1 MKKVCMEIDNRSIR
15 LGDELKKEIKP
26 GSKVKIAAATFSMFA
41 FQQLKEELETIV
53 ELKFIFTNPTF
64 VTDET
69 RVGYREYTIPKKE
82 REQSIFGGRYELK
95 LMNELTQKAIARE
108 CAEWIR
114 KKARFKSINIE
125 TDEMPNGMRIE
136 TDDDTVAVDRL
147 KNFDRKELGYDS
159 SLFKTTRHLYH
170 APLSLSY
177 LDEFDSFWQNDEYF
191 RDVTEEFLETLN
203 LAHKEHSPE
212 FLYYV
217 MLYNLFSEF
226 LEDINDDYIPNEQV
240 GYKNTKLWKLL
251 YDFQQ
256 DAVKSIISK
265 LEKYNGCILA
275 DSVGLGK
282 TFTALAVMT
291 YYAYRGKRILVL
303 CPKKLENNWNMYRH
317 DYVNNPIYDR
327 HLIYD
332 VLYHTD
338 LSRDKGTSNGI
349 DLALNKWENYDLV
362 VIDESHNFRNGGSS
376 ESDQAEG
383 RENRYSRLMNRII
396 KSGVPTKVLMLS
408 ATPVN
413 NRFNDLKN
421 QIALAY
427 EGDVEQIDGKLDTQS
442 SINDVFRNAQVAYNK
457 WADLPAEERTTDKL
471 LSTLDFDFFK
481 VLDSV
486 TIARSRKHIR
496 EFYDRKV
503 IGDFPERLKPRN
515 FEPDLTVSDLDV
527 NYKKLYKLLDQLQ
540 LTIYQPSLYI
550 YPSKREK
557 YEITLS
563 GNKANLTQLGRESG
577 MKKLMM
583 INLLKRLES
592 SVAAFRYTLIDVVK
606 SYVDET
612 LKAIST
618 YEQTG
623 LDALSGVPVLNEDDF
638 DIEDSNLDV
647 FIGKKN
653 RIALKDMD
661 YRTWKLELEKDQAIL
676 LELEELID
684 QITPAE
690 DKKLQTLYRLIDE
703 KMTHPIN
710 EGNKKLII
718 FSAFAT
724 TTNYLYKHISQYVL
738 ETYGLH
744 TAQISGTKGFET
756 TLKTKHRDLNSLLTY
771 FSPQSKDRNL
781 LFPDDQREIDILI
794 ATDVIS
800 EGQNLQDADM
810 MVNYDIHWNPV
821 RIIQRFGRV
830 DRIGS
835 KNKFIQLVN
844 FWPNIELDEYIDL
857 KSRVESRMKISVL
870 TSTADDNVLSSE
882 EIEDNNYR
890 KKQLERLRNEVVD
903 LEEMSEGISIMDL
916 GLEDYRMDLL
926 KYLESHPELEKVPK
940 GLQAILSVD
949 KEEAEGAIFVLKNKD
964 ELRGRNQ
971 KNQLYPYYILYV
983 NSEGDLVVSPE
994 ESKKILDLLGS
1005 LCRGKTQPLQ
1015 ALVNHYNRKTKD
1027 GKEMSGYSK
1036 LLQQAIEQLME
1047 QDQLSTMDALFNFG
1061 SVNLMNT
1068 RIEGMD
1074 DFELICFFALLKGES
1089 YDTVS

>member
-1 MKKVCMEIDNRSIR
+1 M
-15 LGDELKKEIKP
+15 
-26 GSKVKIAAATFSMFA
+26 
-41 FQQLKEELETIV
+41 
-53 ELKFIFTNPTF
+53 
-64 VTDET
+64 
-69 RVGYREYTIPKKE
+69 
-82 REQSIFGGRYELK
+82 
-95 LMNELTQKAIARE
+95 
-108 CAEWIR
+108 
-114 KKARFKSINIE
+114 
-125 TDEMPNGMRIE
+125 
-136 TDDDTVAVDRL
+136 
-147 KNFDRKELGYDS
+147 
-159 SLFKTTRHLYH
+159 
-170 APLSLSY
+170 
-177 LDEFDSFWQNDEYF
+177 
-191 RDVTEEFLETLN
+191 
-203 LAHKEHSPE
+203 
-212 FLYYV
+212 
-217 MLYNLFSEF
+217 
-226 LEDINDDYIPNEQV
+226 
-240 GYKNTKLWKLL
+240 
-251 YDFQQ
+251 
-256 DAVKSIISK
+256 
-265 LEKYNGCILA
+265 
-275 DSVGLGK
+275 
-282 TFTALAVMT
+282 
-291 YYAYRGKRILVL
+291 
-303 CPKKLENNWNMYRH
+303 
-317 DYVNNPIYDR
+317 
-327 HLIYD
+327 
-332 VLYHTD
+332 
-338 LSRDKGTSNGI
+338 
-349 DLALNKWENYDLV
+349 
-362 VIDESHNFRNGGSS
+362 
-376 ESDQAEG
+376 
-383 RENRYSRLMNRII
+383 
-396 KSGVPTKVLMLS
+396 
-408 ATPVN
+408 
-413 NRFNDLKN
+413 
-421 QIALAY
+421 
-427 EGDVEQIDGKLDTQS
+427 
-442 SINDVFRNAQVAYNK
+442 
-457 WADLPAEERTTDKL
+457 
-471 LSTLDFDFFK
+471 
-481 VLDSV
+481 
-486 TIARSRKHIR
+486 
-496 EFYDRKV
+496 
-503 IGDFPERLKPRN
+503 
-515 FEPDLTVSDLDV
+515 
-527 NYKKLYKLLDQLQ
+527 LDQLQ

-557 YEITLS
+557 YEITLA

-661 YRTWKLELEKDQAIL
+661 YRSWKLELEKDQAIL

-684 QITPAE
+684 QITPTE

-710 EGNKKLII
+710 AGNNKLII

-738 ETYGLH
+738 DKYGLH

-756 TLKTKHRDLNSLLTY
+756 TLKTNHRDLNSLLTY

-781 LFPDDQREIDILI
+781 LFPDDQREIDVLI

-916 GLEDYRMDLL
+916 GLEDYRMDFL

-940 GLQAILSVD
+940 GLQAILSVEN
-949 KEEAEGAIFVLKNKD
+949 KEA
-964 ELRGRNQ
+964 
-971 KNQLYPYYILYV
+971 
-983 NSEGDLVVSPE
+983 
-994 ESKKILDLLGS
+994 
-1005 LCRGKTQPLQ
+1005 
-1015 ALVNHYNRKTKD
+1015 
-1027 GKEMSGYSK
+1027 
-1036 LLQQAIEQLME
+1036 
-1047 QDQLSTMDALFNFG
+1047 
-1061 SVNLMNT
+1061 
-1068 RIEGMD
+1068 
-1074 DFELICFFALLKGES
+1074 
-1089 YDTVS
+1089 

>member
-1 MKKVCMEIDNRSIR
+1 MEIDNRSIR

-41 FQQLKEELETIV
+41 FQQLKEEFETIE

-64 VTDET
+64 VIDET

-136 TDDDTVAVDRL
+136 TNDDTVAVDRL

-159 SLFKTTRHLYH
+159 SLFKTTRHIYH

-177 LDEFDSFWQNDEYF
+177 LDEFDSLWQNDEYF

-226 LEDINDDYIPNEQV
+226 LEDINDDYTPNEQV
-240 GYKNTKLWKLL
+240 GYKNTKLWNLL

-442 SINDVFRNAQVAYNK
+442 SINDIFRNAQLAYNK

-481 VLDSV
+481 ILDSV

-496 EFYDRKV
+496 EFYDRKA

-527 NYKKLYKLLDQLQ
+527 TYKKLYQLLDQLQ

-557 YEITLS
+557 YEITLA

-661 YRTWKLELEKDQAIL
+661 YRSWKLELEKDQAIL

-690 DKKLQTLYRLIDE
+690 DKKLQTLYQLIDE

-738 ETYGLH
+738 DKYGLH

-756 TLKTKHRDLNSLLTY
+756 TLKTNHRDLNSLLTY

-781 LFPDDQREIDILI
+781 LFPDDQREIDVLI

-882 EIEDNNYR
+882 EVEDNNYR

-926 KYLESHPELEKVPK
+926 KYLDSHPELEKVPK
-940 GLQAILSVD
+940 GLQAILSVEN
-949 KEEAEGAIFVLKNKD
+949 KEAEGAIFVLKNKD
-964 ELRGRNQ
+964 ELRGKNQ
-971 KNQLYPYYILYV
+971 KNQLHPYYILYV
-983 NSEGDLVVSPE
+983 NSVGELVVSPE

-1015 ALVNHYNRKTKD
+1015 SLVNQYNRQTKD

-1068 RIEGMD
+1068 SIEGMD

>member
-1 MKKVCMEIDNRSIR
+1 MMEIDNRSIR

-41 FQQLKEELETIV
+41 FQQLKEELETIE

-95 LMNELTQKAIARE
+95 LMNELAQKAIARE

-136 TDDDTVAVDRL
+136 TDEDTIAVDRL

-159 SLFKTTRHLYH
+159 SLFKTTRNIYH

-226 LEDINDDYIPNEQV
+226 LEDINDDYTPNEQV
-240 GYKNTKLWKLL
+240 GYKNTKLWNLL

-376 ESDQAEG
+376 ESDQADG

-442 SINDVFRNAQVAYNK
+442 SINDIFRNAQLAYNK

-496 EFYDRKV
+496 EFYDRKA

-527 NYKKLYKLLDQLQ
+527 TYKKLYQLLDQLQ
-540 LTIYQPSLYI
+540 LTIYQPSLHI
-550 YPSKREK
+550 YPSKRGK
-557 YEITLS
+557 YEMALA

-661 YRTWKLELEKDQAIL
+661 YRSWKLELEKDQAIL

-690 DKKLQTLYRLIDE
+690 DKKLQTLYQLIDE

-738 ETYGLH
+738 DKYGLH

-756 TLKTKHRDLNSLLTY
+756 TLKTNHRDLNSLLTY

-781 LFPDDQREIDILI
+781 LFPDDQREIDVLI

-870 TSTADDNVLSSE
+870 TSTSDDNVLSSE
-882 EIEDNNYR
+882 EVEDNNYR

-926 KYLESHPELEKVPK
+926 KYLDSHPELEKVPK
-940 GLQAILSVD
+940 GLQAILSVEN
-949 KEEAEGAIFVLKNKD
+949 KEAEGAIFVLKNKD
-964 ELRGRNQ
+964 ELRGKNQ
-971 KNQLYPYYILYV
+971 KNQLHPYYILYV
-983 NSEGDLVVSPE
+983 NSVGELVVSPE

-1015 ALVNHYNRKTKD
+1015 SLVNQYNRQTKD

-1068 RIEGMD
+1068 SIEGMD

>member
-159 SLFKTTRHLYH
+159 SLFKTTRNIYH

-177 LDEFDSFWQNDEYF
+177 LDEFDSLWQNDEYF

-226 LEDINDDYIPNEQV
+226 LEDINDDCIPNEQV
-240 GYKNTKLWKLL
+240 GYKNTKLWNLL

-349 DLALNKWENYDLV
+349 DLVLNKWENYDLV

-527 NYKKLYKLLDQLQ
+527 TYKKLYQLLDQLQ

-557 YEITLS
+557 YEITLA

-606 SYVDET
+606 SYVDDT

-661 YRTWKLELEKDQAIL
+661 YRSWKLELEKDQSIL
-676 LELEELID
+676 LELEKLID

-690 DKKLQTLYRLIDE
+690 DKKLRTLYRLIDE

-710 EGNKKLII
+710 EGNKKIII

>member
-1 MKKVCMEIDNRSIR
+1 MMEIDNRNVR

-26 GSKVKIAAATFSMFA
+26 GSKIKIAAATFSMFA
-41 FQQLKEELETIV
+41 FQQLKEELETIE
-53 ELKFIFTNPTF
+53 ELRFIFTNPTF

-114 KKARFKSINIE
+114 KKACFKSINIE

-147 KNFDRKELGYDS
+147 KNFDRKELGYDT
-159 SLFKTTRHLYH
+159 SLFKTTRNIYH

-177 LDEFDSFWQNDEYF
+177 LDEFDSLWQNDEYF

-226 LEDINDDYIPNEQV
+226 LEDINDDYTPNEQV
-240 GYKNTKLWKLL
+240 GYKNTKLWNLL

-338 LSRDKGTSNGI
+338 LSRDKGISNGI

-427 EGDVEQIDGKLDTQS
+427 EGEVEQIDGKLDTQS
-442 SINDVFRNAQVAYNK
+442 SINDIFRNAQSAYNK

-496 EFYDRKV
+496 EFYDRKA

-527 NYKKLYKLLDQLQ
+527 TYKKLYQLLDQLQ

-557 YEITLS
+557 YEITLA

-661 YRTWKLELEKDQAIL
+661 YRSWKLELEKDQAIL

-684 QITPAE
+684 QITPTE

-738 ETYGLH
+738 DKYGLH

-756 TLKTKHRDLNSLLTY
+756 TLKTNHRDLNSLLTY

-781 LFPDDQREIDILI
+781 LFPDDQREIDVLI

-949 KEEAEGAIFVLKNKD
+949 KEEAEGAIFVLKNKE

-971 KNQLYPYYILYV
+971 KNQLHPYYILYV

-1005 LCRGKTQPLQ
+1005 LCRGKTQPIQ
-1015 ALVNHYNRKTKD
+1015 ALVNQYNRQTKD

-1061 SVNLMNT
+1061 TVNLMNT
-1068 RIEGMD
+1068 SIEGMD

>member
-1 MKKVCMEIDNRSIR
+1 MEIDNRSIR

-41 FQQLKEELETIV
+41 FQQLKEELETIE

-108 CAEWIR
+108 CADWIR

-159 SLFKTTRHLYH
+159 SLFKTTRHIYH

-177 LDEFDSFWQNDEYF
+177 LDEFDSFWQDDEYF

-217 MLYNLFSEF
+217 LLFNLFSEF
-226 LEDINDDYIPNEQV
+226 LENLNDDYTPNEQV
-240 GYKNTKLWKLL
+240 GYKNTKLWNLL

-442 SINDVFRNAQVAYNK
+442 SINDIFRNAQLAYNK

-496 EFYDRKV
+496 EFYDRKA

-527 NYKKLYKLLDQLQ
+527 TYKKLYQLLDQLQ

-550 YPSKREK
+550 YPSKRDK

-618 YEQTG
+618 YERTG
-623 LDALSGVPVLNEDDF
+623 LDDLSGVPVLNEDDF
-638 DIEDSNLDV
+638 DLEDSNLDV

-661 YRTWKLELEKDQAIL
+661 YRSWKLELEKDQAIL

-690 DKKLQTLYRLIDE
+690 DKKLQTLYQLIDE

-738 ETYGLH
+738 DKYGLH

-756 TLKTKHRDLNSLLTY
+756 TLKTNHRDLNSLLTY

-781 LFPDDQREIDILI
+781 LFPDDQREIDVLI

-940 GLQAILSVD
+940 GLQAILSVEN
-949 KEEAEGAIFVLKNKD
+949 KEAEGAIFVLKNKD
-964 ELRGRNQ
+964 ELRGKNQ
-971 KNQLYPYYILYV
+971 KNQLHPYYILYV
-983 NSEGDLVVSPE
+983 NSAGDLVVSPE
-994 ESKKILDLLGS
+994 ES
-1005 LCRGKTQPLQ
+1005 
-1015 ALVNHYNRKTKD
+1015 
-1027 GKEMSGYSK
+1027 
-1036 LLQQAIEQLME
+1036 
-1047 QDQLSTMDALFNFG
+1047 
-1061 SVNLMNT
+1061 
-1068 RIEGMD
+1068 
-1074 DFELICFFALLKGES
+1074 
-1089 YDTVS
+1089 

>member
-1 MKKVCMEIDNRSIR
+1 MKKVFMEIDNRSIR

-26 GSKVKIAAATFSMFA
+26 GSKVKVAAATFSMFA
-41 FQQLKEELETIV
+41 FQQLKEELETID

-114 KKARFKSINIE
+114 EKARFKSINIE

-136 TDDDTVAVDRL
+136 TGDDIIAVDRL

-159 SLFKTTRHLYH
+159 SLFKTTRNIYH

-217 MLYNLFSEF
+217 LLFNLFSEF
-226 LEDINDDYIPNEQV
+226 LEDLNDDYTPNEHV
-240 GYKNTKLWKLL
+240 GYKNTKLWNIL

-291 YYAYRGKRILVL
+291 YYAYRGNRILVL

-376 ESDQAEG
+376 ESYQSGG

-442 SINDVFRNAQVAYNK
+442 SINDIFRNAQLAYNK
-457 WADLPAEERTTDKL
+457 WSALPDEERTTDKL
-471 LSTLDFDFFK
+471 LSILDFDFFK

-496 EFYDRKV
+496 EFYDRKA

-527 NYKKLYKLLDQLQ
+527 TYKKLYQLLDQLQ
-540 LTIYQPSLYI
+540 LTIYQPSLHI

-557 YEITLS
+557 YEMALA

-612 LKAIST
+612 LEAISK

-653 RIALKDMD
+653 RITLKDMD
-661 YRTWKLELEKDQAIL
+661 YSSWKLELEKDQAIL
-676 LELEELID
+676 LELEELIN

-738 ETYGLH
+738 DKYELH

-756 TLKTKHRDLNSLLTY
+756 TLKTNHRDLNSLLTY

-781 LFPDDQREIDILI
+781 LFPDDQREIDVLI

-844 FWPNIELDEYIDL
+844 FWPNIQLDEYIDL
-857 KSRVESRMKISVL
+857 KFRVESRMKISVL

-916 GLEDYRMDLL
+916 GLEDY
-926 KYLESHPELEKVPK
+926 
-940 GLQAILSVD
+940 
-949 KEEAEGAIFVLKNKD
+949 
-964 ELRGRNQ
+964 
-971 KNQLYPYYILYV
+971 
-983 NSEGDLVVSPE
+983 
-994 ESKKILDLLGS
+994 
-1005 LCRGKTQPLQ
+1005 
-1015 ALVNHYNRKTKD
+1015 
-1027 GKEMSGYSK
+1027 
-1036 LLQQAIEQLME
+1036 
-1047 QDQLSTMDALFNFG
+1047 
-1061 SVNLMNT
+1061 
-1068 RIEGMD
+1068 
-1074 DFELICFFALLKGES
+1074 
-1089 YDTVS
+1089 

>member
-1 MKKVCMEIDNRSIR
+1 MEIDNRSIR

-41 FQQLKEELETIV
+41 FQQLKEELEKIE

-108 CAEWIR
+108 CADWIR

-159 SLFKTTRHLYH
+159 SLFKTTRNIYH

-226 LEDINDDYIPNEQV
+226 LEDINDDYTPNEQV
-240 GYKNTKLWKLL
+240 GYKNTKLWNLL

-282 TFTALAVMT
+282 TFTALAAMT

-442 SINDVFRNAQVAYNK
+442 SINDIFRNAQLAYNK

-496 EFYDRKV
+496 EFYDRKA

-527 NYKKLYKLLDQLQ
+527 TYKKLYQLLDQLQ

-557 YEITLS
+557 YEITLA

-661 YRTWKLELEKDQAIL
+661 YHSWKLELEKDQAIL

-738 ETYGLH
+738 DKYGLH

-756 TLKTKHRDLNSLLTY
+756 TLKTNHRDLNSLLTY

-781 LFPDDQREIDILI
+781 LFPDDQREIDVLI

-940 GLQAILSVD
+940 GLQAILAVEN
-949 KEEAEGAIFVLKNKD
+949 KEAEGAIFVLKNKD
-964 ELRGRNQ
+964 ELRGKNQ
-971 KNQLYPYYILYV
+971 KNQLHPYYILYV
-983 NSEGDLVVSPE
+983 NSVGELVVSPE

-1015 ALVNHYNRKTKD
+1015 SLVNQYNAQTKD

-1068 RIEGMD
+1068 SIEGMD
-1074 DFELICFFALLKGES
+1074 DFELVCFFALLKGES

>member
-1 MKKVCMEIDNRSIR
+1 MMEIDNRSIR

-26 GSKVKIAAATFSMFA
+26 RSKVKIAAATFSMFA
-41 FQQLKEELETIV
+41 FQQLKEELETIE

-136 TDDDTVAVDRL
+136 TDEDTIAVDRL

-159 SLFKTTRHLYH
+159 SLFKTTRNIYH

-226 LEDINDDYIPNEQV
+226 LEDINDDYTPNEQV
-240 GYKNTKLWKLL
+240 GYKNTKLWNLL

-376 ESDQAEG
+376 ESDQADG

-442 SINDVFRNAQVAYNK
+442 SINDIFRNAQLAYNK

-496 EFYDRKV
+496 EFYDRKA

-527 NYKKLYKLLDQLQ
+527 TYKKLYQLLDQLQ
-540 LTIYQPSLYI
+540 LTIYQPSLHI
-550 YPSKREK
+550 YPSKRGK
-557 YEITLS
+557 YEMALA

-661 YRTWKLELEKDQAIL
+661 YRSWKLELEKDQAIL

-690 DKKLQTLYRLIDE
+690 DKKLQTLYQLIDE

-738 ETYGLH
+738 DKYGLH

-756 TLKTKHRDLNSLLTY
+756 TLKTNHRDLNSLLTY

-781 LFPDDQREIDILI
+781 LFPDDQREIDVLI

-882 EIEDNNYR
+882 EVEDNNYR

-926 KYLESHPELEKVPK
+926 KYLDSHPELEKVPK
-940 GLQAILSVD
+940 GLQAILSVEN
-949 KEEAEGAIFVLKNKD
+949 KEAEGAIFVLKNKD
-964 ELRGRNQ
+964 ELRGKNQ
-971 KNQLYPYYILYV
+971 KNQLHPYYILYV
-983 NSEGDLVVSPE
+983 NSVGELVVSPE

-1015 ALVNHYNRKTKD
+1015 SLVNQYNRQTKD

-1068 RIEGMD
+1068 SIEGMD

>member
-1 MKKVCMEIDNRSIR
+1 MEIDNRSIR

-41 FQQLKEELETIV
+41 FQQLKEELETIE

-69 RVGYREYTIPKKE
+69 RAGYREYTIPKKE

-136 TDDDTVAVDRL
+136 TDEDTIAVDRL

-159 SLFKTTRHLYH
+159 SLFKTTRNIYH

-226 LEDINDDYIPNEQV
+226 LEDINDDYTPNEQV
-240 GYKNTKLWKLL
+240 GYKNTKLWNLL

-349 DLALNKWENYDLV
+349 DLSLNKWENYDLV

-376 ESDQAEG
+376 ESNQADG

-442 SINDVFRNAQVAYNK
+442 SINDIFRNAQVAYNK

-496 EFYDRKV
+496 EFYDRKA

-527 NYKKLYKLLDQLQ
+527 TYKKLYQLLDQLQ

-557 YEITLS
+557 YEITLA

-638 DIEDSNLDV
+638 DLEDSNLDV

-661 YRTWKLELEKDQAIL
+661 YHSWKLELEKDQAIL

-690 DKKLQTLYRLIDE
+690 DKKLQTLYQLIDE

-738 ETYGLH
+738 DKYGLH

-756 TLKTKHRDLNSLLTY
+756 TLKTNHRDLNSLLTY

-781 LFPDDQREIDILI
+781 LFPDDQREIDVLI

-882 EIEDNNYR
+882 EVEDNNYR

-940 GLQAILSVD
+940 GLQAILSVEN
-949 KEEAEGAIFVLKNKD
+949 KEAEGAIFVLKNKD
-964 ELRGRNQ
+964 ELRGKNQ
-971 KNQLYPYYILYV
+971 KNQLHPYYILYV
-983 NSEGDLVVSPE
+983 NSVGELVVSPE

-1015 ALVNHYNRKTKD
+1015 SLVNQYNGQTKD

-1061 SVNLMNT
+1061 TVNLMNT
-1068 RIEGMD
+1068 SIEGMD
-1074 DFELICFFALLKGES
+1074 DFELICFFALLKGER

>member
-1 MKKVCMEIDNRSIR
+1 MKKVFMEIDNRSIR

-26 GSKVKIAAATFSMFA
+26 GSKVKVAAATFSMFA
-41 FQQLKEELETIV
+41 FQQLKEELETID

-114 KKARFKSINIE
+114 EKARFKSINIE

-136 TDDDTVAVDRL
+136 TGDDIIAVDRL

-159 SLFKTTRHLYH
+159 SLFKTTRNIYH

-217 MLYNLFSEF
+217 LLFNLFSEF
-226 LEDINDDYIPNEQV
+226 LEDLNDDYTPNEHV
-240 GYKNTKLWKLL
+240 GYKNTKLWNIL

-291 YYAYRGKRILVL
+291 YYAYRGNRILVL

-376 ESDQAEG
+376 ESYQSGG

-442 SINDVFRNAQVAYNK
+442 SINDIFRNAQLAYNK
-457 WADLPAEERTTDKL
+457 WSALPDEERTTDKL
-471 LSTLDFDFFK
+471 LSILDFDFFK

-496 EFYDRKV
+496 EFYDRKA

-527 NYKKLYKLLDQLQ
+527 TYKKLYQLLDQLQ
-540 LTIYQPSLYI
+540 LTIYQPSLHI

-557 YEITLS
+557 YEMALA

-612 LKAIST
+612 LEAISK

-653 RIALKDMD
+653 RITLKDMD
-661 YRTWKLELEKDQAIL
+661 YSSWKLELEKDQAIL
-676 LELEELID
+676 LELEELIN

-738 ETYGLH
+738 DKYGLH

-756 TLKTKHRDLNSLLTY
+756 TLKTNHRDLNSLLTY

-781 LFPDDQREIDILI
+781 LFPDDQREIDVLI

-844 FWPNIELDEYIDL
+844 FWPNIQLDEYIDL
-857 KSRVESRMKISVL
+857 KFRVESRMKISVL

-916 GLEDYRMDLL
+916 GLEDY
-926 KYLESHPELEKVPK
+926 
-940 GLQAILSVD
+940 
-949 KEEAEGAIFVLKNKD
+949 
-964 ELRGRNQ
+964 
-971 KNQLYPYYILYV
+971 
-983 NSEGDLVVSPE
+983 
-994 ESKKILDLLGS
+994 
-1005 LCRGKTQPLQ
+1005 
-1015 ALVNHYNRKTKD
+1015 
-1027 GKEMSGYSK
+1027 
-1036 LLQQAIEQLME
+1036 
-1047 QDQLSTMDALFNFG
+1047 
-1061 SVNLMNT
+1061 
-1068 RIEGMD
+1068 
-1074 DFELICFFALLKGES
+1074 
-1089 YDTVS
+1089 

>member
-1 MKKVCMEIDNRSIR
+1 MMEIDNRSIR

-41 FQQLKEELETIV
+41 FQQLKEELETIE

-136 TDDDTVAVDRL
+136 TDEDTIAVDRL

-159 SLFKTTRHLYH
+159 SLFKTTRNIYH

-226 LEDINDDYIPNEQV
+226 LEDINDDYTPNEQV
-240 GYKNTKLWKLL
+240 GYKNTKLWNLL

-376 ESDQAEG
+376 ESDQADG

-442 SINDVFRNAQVAYNK
+442 SINDIFRNAQLAYNK

-496 EFYDRKV
+496 EFYDRKA

-527 NYKKLYKLLDQLQ
+527 TYKKLYQLLDQLQ
-540 LTIYQPSLYI
+540 LTIYQPSLHI
-550 YPSKREK
+550 YPSKRGK
-557 YEITLS
+557 YEMALA

-661 YRTWKLELEKDQAIL
+661 YRSWKLELEKDQAIL

-690 DKKLQTLYRLIDE
+690 DKKLQTLYQLIDE

-738 ETYGLH
+738 DKYGLH

-756 TLKTKHRDLNSLLTY
+756 TLKTNHRDLNSLLTY

-781 LFPDDQREIDILI
+781 LFPDDQREIDVLI

-882 EIEDNNYR
+882 EVEDNNYR

-926 KYLESHPELEKVPK
+926 KYLDSHPELEKVPK
-940 GLQAILSVD
+940 GLQAILSVEN
-949 KEEAEGAIFVLKNKD
+949 KEAEGAIFVLKNKD
-964 ELRGRNQ
+964 ELRGKNQ
-971 KNQLYPYYILYV
+971 KNQLHPYYILYV
-983 NSEGDLVVSPE
+983 NSVGELVVSPE

-1015 ALVNHYNRKTKD
+1015 SLVNQYNRQTKD

-1068 RIEGMD
+1068 SIEGMD

>member
-1 MKKVCMEIDNRSIR
+1 MMEIDNRSIR

-41 FQQLKEELETIV
+41 FQQLKEELETIE

-108 CAEWIR
+108 CADWIR

-159 SLFKTTRHLYH
+159 SLFKTTRNLYH
-170 APLSLSY
+170 APFSLSY
-177 LDEFDSFWQNDEYF
+177 LDEFDSLWQNDEYF

-226 LEDINDDYIPNEQV
+226 LDDINDDYTPNEHV
-240 GYKNTKLWKLL
+240 GYKDTKLWNLL

-427 EGDVEQIDGKLDTQS
+427 EGEVEQIDGKLDTQS
-442 SINDVFRNAQVAYNK
+442 SINDIFRNAQLAYNK

-496 EFYDRKV
+496 EFYDRKA

-527 NYKKLYKLLDQLQ
+527 TYKKLYQLLDQLQ
-540 LTIYQPSLYI
+540 LTIYQPSLHI

-557 YEITLS
+557 YEIALA

-661 YRTWKLELEKDQAIL
+661 YRSWKLELEKDQSIL
-676 LELEELID
+676 LELEKLID

-710 EGNKKLII
+710 EGNKKIII

-738 ETYGLH
+738 DTYGLH

-781 LFPDDQREIDILI
+781 LFPDDQREIDVLI

-971 KNQLYPYYILYV
+971 KNQLHPYYILYV

-1005 LCRGKTQPLQ
+1005 LCRGKTQPIQ
-1015 ALVNHYNRKTKD
+1015 ALVNQYNRQTKD

-1061 SVNLMNT
+1061 TVNLMNT
-1068 RIEGMD
+1068 SIEGMD
-1074 DFELICFFALLKGES
+1074 DFELICFFALLKGEN

>member
-1 MKKVCMEIDNRSIR
+1 MEIDNRSIR

-41 FQQLKEELETIV
+41 FQQLKEELETIE

-136 TDDDTVAVDRL
+136 TDEDTIAVDRL

-159 SLFKTTRHLYH
+159 SLFKTTRNIYH

-226 LEDINDDYIPNEQV
+226 LEDINDDYTPNEQV
-240 GYKNTKLWKLL
+240 GYKNTKLWNLL

-376 ESDQAEG
+376 ESDQADG

-442 SINDVFRNAQVAYNK
+442 SINDIFRNAQLAYNK

-496 EFYDRKV
+496 EFYDRKA

-527 NYKKLYKLLDQLQ
+527 TYKKLYQLLDQLQ
-540 LTIYQPSLYI
+540 LTIYQPSLHI
-550 YPSKREK
+550 YPSKRGK
-557 YEITLS
+557 YEMALA

-661 YRTWKLELEKDQAIL
+661 YRSWKLELEKDQAIL

-690 DKKLQTLYRLIDE
+690 DKKLQTLYQLIDE

-738 ETYGLH
+738 DKYGLH

-756 TLKTKHRDLNSLLTY
+756 TLKTNHRDLNSLLTY

-781 LFPDDQREIDILI
+781 LFPDDQREIDVLI

-882 EIEDNNYR
+882 EVEDNNYR

-926 KYLESHPELEKVPK
+926 KYLDSHPELEKVPK
-940 GLQAILSVD
+940 GLQAILSVEN
-949 KEEAEGAIFVLKNKD
+949 KEAEGAIFVLKNKD
-964 ELRGRNQ
+964 ELRGKNQ
-971 KNQLYPYYILYV
+971 KNQLHPYYILYV
-983 NSEGDLVVSPE
+983 NSVGELVVSPE

-1015 ALVNHYNRKTKD
+1015 SLVNQYNRQTKD

-1068 RIEGMD
+1068 SIEGMD

>member
-1 MKKVCMEIDNRSIR
+1 MMEIDNRSIR

-41 FQQLKEELETIV
+41 FQQLKEELETIE

-95 LMNELTQKAIARE
+95 LMNELAQKAIARE

-136 TDDDTVAVDRL
+136 TDEDTIAVDRL

-159 SLFKTTRHLYH
+159 SLFKTTRNIYH

-226 LEDINDDYIPNEQV
+226 LEDINDDYTPNEQV
-240 GYKNTKLWKLL
+240 GYKNTKLWNLL

-376 ESDQAEG
+376 ESDQADG

-442 SINDVFRNAQVAYNK
+442 SINDIFRNAQLAYNK

-496 EFYDRKV
+496 EFYDRKA

-527 NYKKLYKLLDQLQ
+527 TYKKLYQLLDQLQ
-540 LTIYQPSLYI
+540 LTIYQPSLHI
-550 YPSKREK
+550 YPSKRGK
-557 YEITLS
+557 YEMALA

-661 YRTWKLELEKDQAIL
+661 YRSWKLELEKDQAIL

-690 DKKLQTLYRLIDE
+690 DKKLQTLYQLIDE

-738 ETYGLH
+738 DKYGLH

-756 TLKTKHRDLNSLLTY
+756 TLKTNHRDLNSLLTY

-781 LFPDDQREIDILI
+781 LFPDDQREIDVLI

-870 TSTADDNVLSSE
+870 TSTSDDNVLSSE
-882 EIEDNNYR
+882 EVEDNNYR

-926 KYLESHPELEKVPK
+926 KYLDSHPELKKVPK
-940 GLQAILSVD
+940 GLQAILSVEN
-949 KEEAEGAIFVLKNKD
+949 KEAEGAIFVLKNKD
-964 ELRGRNQ
+964 ELRGKNQ
-971 KNQLYPYYILYV
+971 KNQLHPYYILYV
-983 NSEGDLVVSPE
+983 NSVGELVVSPE

-1015 ALVNHYNRKTKD
+1015 SLVNQYNRQTKD

-1068 RIEGMD
+1068 SIEGMD

>member
-1 MKKVCMEIDNRSIR
+1 MEIDNRSIR
-15 LGDELKKEIKP
+15 LGDELKKEIKS
-26 GSKVKIAAATFSMFA
+26 GSMVKIAAATFSMFA
-41 FQQLKEELETIV
+41 FQQLKEELETIE

-159 SLFKTTRHLYH
+159 SLFKTTRNIYH

-226 LEDINDDYIPNEQV
+226 LEDINDDYTPNEQV
-240 GYKNTKLWKLL
+240 GYKNTKLWNLL

-338 LSRDKGTSNGI
+338 LSRDKGISNGI

-376 ESDQAEG
+376 ESDQGEG

-442 SINDVFRNAQVAYNK
+442 SINDIFRNAQLAYNK

-496 EFYDRKV
+496 EFYDRKA
-503 IGDFPERLKPRN
+503 IGDFPERMKPRN

-527 NYKKLYKLLDQLQ
+527 TYKKLYQLLDRLQ

-557 YEITLS
+557 YEIALA

-606 SYVDET
+606 TYVDET

-661 YRTWKLELEKDQAIL
+661 YRSWKLELEKDQSIL
-676 LELEELID
+676 LELEKLID

-738 ETYGLH
+738 DTYGLH

-781 LFPDDQREIDILI
+781 LFPDDQREIDVLI

-949 KEEAEGAIFVLKNKD
+949 KEEAEGAIFVLKNKE

-971 KNQLYPYYILYV
+971 KNQLHPYYILYV

-1005 LCRGKTQPLQ
+1005 LCRGKTQPIQ
-1015 ALVNHYNRKTKD
+1015 ALVNQYNKRRDRD
-1027 GKEMSGYSK
+1027 GW
-1036 LLQQAIEQLME
+1036 I
-1047 QDQLSTMDALFNFG
+1047 F
-1061 SVNLMNT
+1061 
-1068 RIEGMD
+1068 
-1074 DFELICFFALLKGES
+1074 
-1089 YDTVS
+1089 

>member
-1 MKKVCMEIDNRSIR
+1 MMEIDNRSVR
-15 LGDELKKEIKP
+15 LGDELKKEIKS

-41 FQQLKEELETIV
+41 FQQLKEELETIE

-136 TDDDTVAVDRL
+136 TDEDTIAVDRL

-159 SLFKTTRHLYH
+159 SLFKTTRNIYH

-226 LEDINDDYIPNEQV
+226 LEDINDDYTPNEQV
-240 GYKNTKLWKLL
+240 GYKNTKLWNLL

-338 LSRDKGTSNGI
+338 LSRDKGISNGI

-376 ESDQAEG
+376 ESNQADG

-442 SINDVFRNAQVAYNK
+442 SINDIFRNAQVAYNK

-496 EFYDRKV
+496 EFYDRKA

-527 NYKKLYKLLDQLQ
+527 TYKKLYQLLDQLQ

-557 YEITLS
+557 YEITLA

-638 DIEDSNLDV
+638 DLEDSNLDV

-661 YRTWKLELEKDQAIL
+661 YHSWKLELEKDQAIL

-690 DKKLQTLYRLIDE
+690 DKKLQTLYQLIDE

-738 ETYGLH
+738 DKYGLH

-756 TLKTKHRDLNSLLTY
+756 TLQTNHRDLNSLLTY

-781 LFPDDQREIDILI
+781 LFPDDQREIDVLI

-926 KYLESHPELEKVPK
+926 KYLDSHPELEKVPK
-940 GLQAILSVD
+940 GLQAILSVEN
-949 KEEAEGAIFVLKNKD
+949 KEAEGAIFVLKNKD
-964 ELRGRNQ
+964 ELRGKNQ
-971 KNQLYPYYILYV
+971 KNQLHPYYILYV
-983 NSEGDLVVSPE
+983 NSVGELVVSPE

-1015 ALVNHYNRKTKD
+1015 SLVNQYNRQTKD

-1061 SVNLMNT
+1061 TVNLMNT
-1068 RIEGMD
+1068 SIEGMD
-1074 DFELICFFALLKGES
+1074 DFELICFFALLKGEN

>member
-1 MKKVCMEIDNRSIR
+1 MMEIDNRSIR
-15 LGDELKKEIKP
+15 LGDELKKEIKS
-26 GSKVKIAAATFSMFA
+26 GSMVKIAAATFSMFA
-41 FQQLKEELETIV
+41 FQQLKEELETIE

-159 SLFKTTRHLYH
+159 SLFKTTRNIYH

-226 LEDINDDYIPNEQV
+226 LEDINDDYTPNEQV
-240 GYKNTKLWKLL
+240 GYKNTKLWNLL

-338 LSRDKGTSNGI
+338 LSRDKGISNGI

-376 ESDQAEG
+376 ESDQGEG

-442 SINDVFRNAQVAYNK
+442 SINDIFRNAQLAYNK

-496 EFYDRKV
+496 EFYDRKA
-503 IGDFPERLKPRN
+503 IGDFPERMKPRN

-527 NYKKLYKLLDQLQ
+527 TYKKLYQLLDRLQ

-557 YEITLS
+557 YEIALA

-606 SYVDET
+606 TYVDET

-661 YRTWKLELEKDQAIL
+661 YRSWKLELEKDQSIL
-676 LELEELID
+676 LELEKLID

-738 ETYGLH
+738 DTYGLH

-781 LFPDDQREIDILI
+781 LFPDDQREIDVLI

-949 KEEAEGAIFVLKNKD
+949 KEEAEGAIFVLKNKE

-971 KNQLYPYYILYV
+971 KNQLHPYYILYV

-1005 LCRGKTQPLQ
+1005 LCRGKTQPIQ
-1015 ALVNHYNRKTKD
+1015 ALVNQYNRQTKD

-1061 SVNLMNT
+1061 TVNLMNT
-1068 RIEGMD
+1068 SIEGMD

>member
-1 MKKVCMEIDNRSIR
+1 MKKVFMEIDNRSIR
-15 LGDELKKEIKP
+15 LGDELKKKIKP
-26 GSKVKIAAATFSMFA
+26 GSKVKVAAATFSMFA
-41 FQQLKEELETIV
+41 FQQLKEELETID

-114 KKARFKSINIE
+114 EKARFKSINIE

-136 TDDDTVAVDRL
+136 TGDDIIAVDRL

-159 SLFKTTRHLYH
+159 SLFKTTRNIYH

-217 MLYNLFSEF
+217 LLFNLFSEF
-226 LEDINDDYIPNEQV
+226 LEDLNDDYTPNEHV
-240 GYKNTKLWKLL
+240 GYKNTKLWNIL

-291 YYAYRGKRILVL
+291 YYAYRGNRILVL

-376 ESDQAEG
+376 ESYQSGG

-442 SINDVFRNAQVAYNK
+442 SINDIFRNAQLAYNK
-457 WADLPAEERTTDKL
+457 WSALPDEERTTDKL
-471 LSTLDFDFFK
+471 LSILDFDFFK

-496 EFYDRKV
+496 EFYDRKA

-527 NYKKLYKLLDQLQ
+527 TYKKLYQLLDQLQ
-540 LTIYQPSLYI
+540 LTIYQPSLHI

-557 YEITLS
+557 YEMALA

-612 LKAIST
+612 LEAISK

-653 RIALKDMD
+653 RITLKDMD
-661 YRTWKLELEKDQAIL
+661 YSSWKLELEKDQAIL
-676 LELEELID
+676 LELEELIN

-738 ETYGLH
+738 DKYELH

-756 TLKTKHRDLNSLLTY
+756 TLKTNHRDLNSLLTY

-781 LFPDDQREIDILI
+781 LFPDDQREIDVLI

-844 FWPNIELDEYIDL
+844 FWPNIQLDEYIDL
-857 KSRVESRMKISVL
+857 KFRVESRMKISVL

-916 GLEDYRMDLL
+916 GLEDY
-926 KYLESHPELEKVPK
+926 
-940 GLQAILSVD
+940 
-949 KEEAEGAIFVLKNKD
+949 
-964 ELRGRNQ
+964 
-971 KNQLYPYYILYV
+971 
-983 NSEGDLVVSPE
+983 
-994 ESKKILDLLGS
+994 
-1005 LCRGKTQPLQ
+1005 
-1015 ALVNHYNRKTKD
+1015 
-1027 GKEMSGYSK
+1027 
-1036 LLQQAIEQLME
+1036 
-1047 QDQLSTMDALFNFG
+1047 
-1061 SVNLMNT
+1061 
-1068 RIEGMD
+1068 
-1074 DFELICFFALLKGES
+1074 
-1089 YDTVS
+1089 

>member
-1 MKKVCMEIDNRSIR
+1 MEIDNRSVR
-15 LGDELKKEIKP
+15 LGDELKKEIKS

-41 FQQLKEELETIV
+41 FQQLKEELETIE

-136 TDDDTVAVDRL
+136 TNDDTVAVDRL

-159 SLFKTTRHLYH
+159 SLFKTTRNIYH

-226 LEDINDDYIPNEQV
+226 LEDINDDYTPNEQV
-240 GYKNTKLWKLL
+240 GYKNTKLWNLL

-338 LSRDKGTSNGI
+338 LSRDKGISNGI

-376 ESDQAEG
+376 ESDQGEG

-442 SINDVFRNAQVAYNK
+442 SINDIFRNAQLAYNK

-496 EFYDRKV
+496 EFYDRKA

-527 NYKKLYKLLDQLQ
+527 TYKKLYQLLDQLQ

-557 YEITLS
+557 YEITLA

-661 YRTWKLELEKDQAIL
+661 YRSWKLELEKDQAIL

-684 QITPAE
+684 QITPTE

-738 ETYGLH
+738 DKYGLH

-756 TLKTKHRDLNSLLTY
+756 TLQTNHRDLNSLLTY

-781 LFPDDQREIDILI
+781 LFPDDQREIDVLI

-926 KYLESHPELEKVPK
+926 KYLDSHPELE
-940 GLQAILSVD
+940 
-949 KEEAEGAIFVLKNKD
+949 
-964 ELRGRNQ
+964 
-971 KNQLYPYYILYV
+971 
-983 NSEGDLVVSPE
+983 
-994 ESKKILDLLGS
+994 
-1005 LCRGKTQPLQ
+1005 
-1015 ALVNHYNRKTKD
+1015 
-1027 GKEMSGYSK
+1027 
-1036 LLQQAIEQLME
+1036 
-1047 QDQLSTMDALFNFG
+1047 
-1061 SVNLMNT
+1061 
-1068 RIEGMD
+1068 
-1074 DFELICFFALLKGES
+1074 
-1089 YDTVS
+1089 

>member
-1 MKKVCMEIDNRSIR
+1 MMEIDNRSIR

-41 FQQLKEELETIV
+41 FQQLKEELETI
-53 ELKFIFTNPTF
+53 EKLKFIFTNPTF

-114 KKARFKSINIE
+114 KKACFKSINIE

-159 SLFKTTRHLYH
+159 SLFKTTRNIYH

-177 LDEFDSFWQNDEYF
+177 LDEFDSLWQNDEYF

-226 LEDINDDYIPNEQV
+226 LEDINDDYTPNEQV
-240 GYKNTKLWKLL
+240 GYKNTKLWNLL

-427 EGDVEQIDGKLDTQS
+427 EGEVEQIDGKLDTQS
-442 SINDVFRNAQVAYNK
+442 SINDIFRNAQLAYNR

-496 EFYDRKV
+496 EFYDRKA

-527 NYKKLYKLLDQLQ
+527 TYKKLYQLLDQLQ

-557 YEITLS
+557 YEITLA

-661 YRTWKLELEKDQAIL
+661 YRSWKLELEKDQAIL
-676 LELEELID
+676 MELEELID
-684 QITPAE
+684 QITPTE

-710 EGNKKLII
+710 DGNKKMII

-724 TTNYLYKHISQYVL
+724 TTNYLYKYISQYVL
-738 ETYGLH
+738 DKYGLH

-756 TLKTKHRDLNSLLTY
+756 TLKTNHRDLNSLLTY

-781 LFPDDQREIDILI
+781 LFPDDQREIDVLI

-926 KYLESHPELEKVPK
+926 KYLDSHPELEKVPK
-940 GLQAILSVD
+940 GLQAILSV
-949 KEEAEGAIFVLKNKD
+949 ENTEAEGAIFVLKNKD
-964 ELRGRNQ
+964 ELRGKNQ
-971 KNQLYPYYILYV
+971 KNQLHPYYILYV
-983 NSEGDLVVSPE
+983 NSSGDLVVSPE

-1015 ALVNHYNRKTKD
+1015 SLVNQYNRQTKD

-1061 SVNLMNT
+1061 TVNLMNT
-1068 RIEGMD
+1068 SIEGMD
-1074 DFELICFFALLKGES
+1074 DFELICFFALLKGEN
-1089 YDTVS
+1089 YGTVS

>member
-1 MKKVCMEIDNRSIR
+1 MMEIDNRSIR

-41 FQQLKEELETIV
+41 FQQLKEELETIE

-136 TDDDTVAVDRL
+136 TDEDTIAVDRL

-159 SLFKTTRHLYH
+159 SLFKTTRNIYH

-226 LEDINDDYIPNEQV
+226 LEDINDDYTPNEQV
-240 GYKNTKLWKLL
+240 GYKNTKLWNLL

-349 DLALNKWENYDLV
+349 DLSLNKWENYDLV

-376 ESDQAEG
+376 ESNQADG

-442 SINDVFRNAQVAYNK
+442 SINDIFRNAQVAYNK

-496 EFYDRKV
+496 EFYDRKA

-527 NYKKLYKLLDQLQ
+527 TYKKLYQLLDQLQ

-557 YEITLS
+557 YEITLA

-638 DIEDSNLDV
+638 DLEDSNLDV

-661 YRTWKLELEKDQAIL
+661 YHSWKLELEKDQAIL

-690 DKKLQTLYRLIDE
+690 DKKLQTLYQLIDE

-738 ETYGLH
+738 DKYGLH

-756 TLKTKHRDLNSLLTY
+756 TLKTNHRDLNSLLTY

-781 LFPDDQREIDILI
+781 LFPDDQREIDVLI

-882 EIEDNNYR
+882 EVEDNNYR

-940 GLQAILSVD
+940 GLQAILSVEN
-949 KEEAEGAIFVLKNKD
+949 KEAEGAIFVLKNKD
-964 ELRGRNQ
+964 ELRGKNQ
-971 KNQLYPYYILYV
+971 KNQLHPYYILYV
-983 NSEGDLVVSPE
+983 NSVGELVVSPE

-1015 ALVNHYNRKTKD
+1015 SLVNQYNGQTKD

-1061 SVNLMNT
+1061 TVNLMNT
-1068 RIEGMD
+1068 SIEGMD
-1074 DFELICFFALLKGES
+1074 DFELICFFALLKGER

>member
-1 MKKVCMEIDNRSIR
+1 MEIDNRSIR
-15 LGDELKKEIKP
+15 LGDELKKEIKS
-26 GSKVKIAAATFSMFA
+26 GSMVKIAAATFSMFA
-41 FQQLKEELETIV
+41 FQQLKEELETIE

-159 SLFKTTRHLYH
+159 SLFKTTRNIYH

-226 LEDINDDYIPNEQV
+226 LEDINDDYTPNEQV
-240 GYKNTKLWKLL
+240 GYKNTKLWNLL

-338 LSRDKGTSNGI
+338 LSRDKGISNGI

-376 ESDQAEG
+376 ESDQGEG

-442 SINDVFRNAQVAYNK
+442 SINDIFRNAQLAYNK

-496 EFYDRKV
+496 EFYDRKA
-503 IGDFPERLKPRN
+503 IGDFPERMKPRN

-527 NYKKLYKLLDQLQ
+527 TYKKLYQLLDRLQ

-557 YEITLS
+557 YEIALA

-606 SYVDET
+606 TYVDET

-661 YRTWKLELEKDQAIL
+661 YRSWKLELEKDQSIL
-676 LELEELID
+676 LELEKLID

-738 ETYGLH
+738 DTYGLH

-781 LFPDDQREIDILI
+781 LFPDDQREIDVLI

-916 GLEDYRMDLL
+916 GLEDYRIDLL

-949 KEEAEGAIFVLKNKD
+949 KEEAEGAIFVLKNKE

-971 KNQLYPYYILYV
+971 KNQLHPYYILYV

-1005 LCRGKTQPLQ
+1005 LCRGKTQPIQ
-1015 ALVNHYNRKTKD
+1015 ALVNQYNRQTKD

-1061 SVNLMNT
+1061 TVNLMNT
-1068 RIEGMD
+1068 SIEGMD

>member
-1 MKKVCMEIDNRSIR
+1 MEIDNRNIR

-41 FQQLKEELETIV
+41 FQQLKEELETID

-108 CAEWIR
+108 CADWIR

-136 TDDDTVAVDRL
+136 TNDDTVAVDRL

-159 SLFKTTRHLYH
+159 SLFKTTRNLYH
-170 APLSLSY
+170 APFSLSY
-177 LDEFDSFWQNDEYF
+177 LDEFDDLWQNGEYF

-226 LEDINDDYIPNEQV
+226 LEDINDDYTPNEHV
-240 GYKNTKLWKLL
+240 GYKDTKLWNLL

-427 EGDVEQIDGKLDTQS
+427 EGNAEQIDGKLDTQS
-442 SINDVFRNAQVAYNK
+442 SINDIFRNAQLAYNK

-496 EFYDRKV
+496 EFYDRKA

-515 FEPDLTVSDLDV
+515 FEPDLTVSNLDV
-527 NYKKLYKLLDQLQ
+527 TYKKLYQLLDQLQ

-557 YEITLS
+557 YEIVLA

-661 YRTWKLELEKDQAIL
+661 YRSWKLELEKDQSIL
-676 LELEELID
+676 LELEKLID

-710 EGNKKLII
+710 DGNKKMII

-738 ETYGLH
+738 DTYGLH

-771 FSPQSKDRNL
+771 FSPQSKDRAM
-781 LFPDDQREIDILI
+781 LFPDDKSEIDILI

-844 FWPNIELDEYIDL
+844 FWPNLELDEYIDL

-890 KKQLERLRNEVVD
+890 KKQLERLRTEVVD

-926 KYLESHPELEKVPK
+926 KYLENHPELEKVPK

-949 KEEAEGAIFVLKNKD
+949 KGEAEGAIFVLKNKE
-964 ELRGRNQ
+964 ELIGKNQ
-971 KNQLYPYYILYV
+971 KNQLHPYYILYV

-1005 LCRGKTQPLQ
+1005 LCRGKTQPIQ
-1015 ALVNHYNRKTKD
+1015 ALVNQYNRQTKD
-1027 GKEMSGYSK
+1027 GKEMSEYSK
-1036 LLQQAIEQLME
+1036 LLQQSIEQLME
-1047 QDQLSTMDALFNFG
+1047 QDQLSTMDALFNLG
-1061 SVNLMNT
+1061 TVNLMNT
-1068 RIEGMD
+1068 SIEGMD

>member
-1 MKKVCMEIDNRSIR
+1 MEIDNRSIR

-41 FQQLKEELETIV
+41 FQQLKEELETIE

-95 LMNELTQKAIARE
+95 LMNELAQKAIARE

-136 TDDDTVAVDRL
+136 TDEDTIAVDRL

-159 SLFKTTRHLYH
+159 SLFKTTRNIYH

-226 LEDINDDYIPNEQV
+226 LEDINDDYTPNEQV
-240 GYKNTKLWKLL
+240 GYKNTKLWNLL

-376 ESDQAEG
+376 ESDQADG

-442 SINDVFRNAQVAYNK
+442 SINDIFRNAQLAYNK

-496 EFYDRKV
+496 EFYDRKA

-527 NYKKLYKLLDQLQ
+527 TYKKLYQLLDQLQ
-540 LTIYQPSLYI
+540 LTIYQPSLHI
-550 YPSKREK
+550 YPSKRGK
-557 YEITLS
+557 YEMALA

-661 YRTWKLELEKDQAIL
+661 YRSWKLELEKDQAIL

-690 DKKLQTLYRLIDE
+690 DKKLQTLYQLVDE

-738 ETYGLH
+738 DKYGLH

-756 TLKTKHRDLNSLLTY
+756 TLKTNHRDLNSLLTY

-781 LFPDDQREIDILI
+781 LFPDDQREIDVLI

-870 TSTADDNVLSSE
+870 TSTSDDNVLSSE
-882 EIEDNNYR
+882 EVEDNNYR

-926 KYLESHPELEKVPK
+926 KYLDSHPELEKVPK
-940 GLQAILSVD
+940 GLQAILSVEN
-949 KEEAEGAIFVLKNKD
+949 KEAEGAIFVLKNKD
-964 ELRGRNQ
+964 ELRGKNQ
-971 KNQLYPYYILYV
+971 KNQLHPYYILYV
-983 NSEGDLVVSPE
+983 NSVGELVVSPE

-1015 ALVNHYNRKTKD
+1015 SLVNQYNRQTKD

-1068 RIEGMD
+1068 SIEGMD

>member
-1 MKKVCMEIDNRSIR
+1 MEIDNRSIR

-159 SLFKTTRHLYH
+159 SLFKTTRNIYH

-177 LDEFDSFWQNDEYF
+177 LDEFDSLWQNDEYF

-226 LEDINDDYIPNEQV
+226 LEDINDDCIPNEQV
-240 GYKNTKLWKLL
+240 GYKNTKLWNLL

-265 LEKYNGCILA
+265 LEKYNGCILS

-421 QIALAY
+421 QIAFAY

-527 NYKKLYKLLDQLQ
+527 TYKKLYQLLDQLQ

-557 YEITLS
+557 YEITLA

-606 SYVDET
+606 SYVDDT

-661 YRTWKLELEKDQAIL
+661 YRSWKLELEKDQSIL
-676 LELEELID
+676 LELEKLID

-690 DKKLQTLYRLIDE
+690 DKKLRTLYRLIDE

-710 EGNKKLII
+710 EGNKKIII

>member
-1 MKKVCMEIDNRSIR
+1 
-15 LGDELKKEIKP
+15 
-26 GSKVKIAAATFSMFA
+26 
-41 FQQLKEELETIV
+41 
-53 ELKFIFTNPTF
+53 
-64 VTDET
+64 
-69 RVGYREYTIPKKE
+69 
-82 REQSIFGGRYELK
+82 
-95 LMNELTQKAIARE
+95 
-108 CAEWIR
+108 
-114 KKARFKSINIE
+114 
-125 TDEMPNGMRIE
+125 
-136 TDDDTVAVDRL
+136 
-147 KNFDRKELGYDS
+147 
-159 SLFKTTRHLYH
+159 
-170 APLSLSY
+170 
-177 LDEFDSFWQNDEYF
+177 
-191 RDVTEEFLETLN
+191 
-203 LAHKEHSPE
+203 
-212 FLYYV
+212 
-217 MLYNLFSEF
+217 
-226 LEDINDDYIPNEQV
+226 
-240 GYKNTKLWKLL
+240 
-251 YDFQQ
+251 
-256 DAVKSIISK
+256 
-265 LEKYNGCILA
+265 
-275 DSVGLGK
+275 
-282 TFTALAVMT
+282 
-291 YYAYRGKRILVL
+291 
-303 CPKKLENNWNMYRH
+303 MYRH

-442 SINDVFRNAQVAYNK
+442 SINDIFRNAQLAYNK

-496 EFYDRKV
+496 EFYDRKA

-515 FEPDLTVSDLDV
+515 FEPDLTVS
-527 NYKKLYKLLDQLQ
+527 
-540 LTIYQPSLYI
+540 
-550 YPSKREK
+550 KREK
-557 YEITLS
+557 YEITLA

-661 YRTWKLELEKDQAIL
+661 YHSWKLELEKDQAIL

-690 DKKLQTLYRLIDE
+690 DKKLQTLYQLIDE

-738 ETYGLH
+738 DKYGLH

-756 TLKTKHRDLNSLLTY
+756 TLKTNHRDLNSLLTY

-781 LFPDDQREIDILI
+781 LFPDDQREIDVLI

-882 EIEDNNYR
+882 EVEDNNYR

-940 GLQAILSVD
+940 GLQAILSVEN
-949 KEEAEGAIFVLKNKD
+949 KEAEGSIFVLKNKD
-964 ELRGRNQ
+964 ELRGKNQ
-971 KNQLYPYYILYV
+971 KNQLHPYYILYV
-983 NSEGDLVVSPE
+983 NSAGDLVVSPE

-1015 ALVNHYNRKTKD
+1015 SLVNQYNRQTKD
-1027 GKEMSGYSK
+1027 GQEMSGYSK

-1061 SVNLMNT
+1061 TVNLMNT
-1068 RIEGMD
+1068 SIEGMD
-1074 DFELICFFALLKGES
+1074 DFELICFFALLQGGS

>member
-1 MKKVCMEIDNRSIR
+1 MEIDNRSIR

-41 FQQLKEELETIV
+41 FQQLKEELETIE

-95 LMNELTQKAIARE
+95 LMNELAQKAIARE

-136 TDDDTVAVDRL
+136 TDEDTIAVDRL

-159 SLFKTTRHLYH
+159 SLFKTTRNIYH

-226 LEDINDDYIPNEQV
+226 LEDINDDYTPNEQV
-240 GYKNTKLWKLL
+240 GYKNTKLWNLL

-376 ESDQAEG
+376 ESDQADG

-442 SINDVFRNAQVAYNK
+442 SINDIFRNAQLAYNK

-496 EFYDRKV
+496 EFYDRKA

-527 NYKKLYKLLDQLQ
+527 TYKKLYQLLDQLQ
-540 LTIYQPSLYI
+540 LTIYQPSLHI
-550 YPSKREK
+550 YPSKRGK
-557 YEITLS
+557 YEMALA

-661 YRTWKLELEKDQAIL
+661 YRSWKLELEKDQAIL

-690 DKKLQTLYRLIDE
+690 DKKLQTLYQLIDE

-738 ETYGLH
+738 DKYGLH

-756 TLKTKHRDLNSLLTY
+756 TLKTNHRDLNSLLTY

-781 LFPDDQREIDILI
+781 LFPDDQREIDVLI

-870 TSTADDNVLSSE
+870 TSTSDDNVLSSE
-882 EIEDNNYR
+882 EVEDNNYR

-926 KYLESHPELEKVPK
+926 KYLDSHPELEKVPK
-940 GLQAILSVD
+940 GLQAILSVEN
-949 KEEAEGAIFVLKNKD
+949 KEAEGAIFVLKNKD
-964 ELRGRNQ
+964 ELRGKNQ
-971 KNQLYPYYILYV
+971 KNQLHPYYILYV
-983 NSEGDLVVSPE
+983 NSVGELVVSPE

-1015 ALVNHYNRKTKD
+1015 SLVNQYNRQTKD

-1068 RIEGMD
+1068 SIEGMD

>member
-1 MKKVCMEIDNRSIR
+1 MMEIDNRSIR

-41 FQQLKEELETIV
+41 FQQLKEELETIE

-95 LMNELTQKAIARE
+95 LMNELAQKAIARE

-136 TDDDTVAVDRL
+136 TDEDTIAVDRL

-159 SLFKTTRHLYH
+159 SLFKTTRNIYH

-226 LEDINDDYIPNEQV
+226 LENINDDYTPNEQV
-240 GYKNTKLWKLL
+240 GYKNTKLWNLL

-376 ESDQAEG
+376 ESDQADG

-442 SINDVFRNAQVAYNK
+442 SINDIFRNAQLAYNK

-496 EFYDRKV
+496 EFYDRKA

-527 NYKKLYKLLDQLQ
+527 TYKKLYQLLDQLQ
-540 LTIYQPSLYI
+540 LTIYQPSLHI
-550 YPSKREK
+550 YPSKRGK
-557 YEITLS
+557 YEMALA

-661 YRTWKLELEKDQAIL
+661 YRSWKLELEKDQAIL

-690 DKKLQTLYRLIDE
+690 DKKLQTLYQLIDE

-738 ETYGLH
+738 DKYGLH

-756 TLKTKHRDLNSLLTY
+756 TLKTNHRDLNSLLTY

-781 LFPDDQREIDILI
+781 LFPDDQREIDVLI

-870 TSTADDNVLSSE
+870 TSTSDDNVLSSE
-882 EIEDNNYR
+882 EVEDNNYR

-926 KYLESHPELEKVPK
+926 KYLDSHPELEKVPK
-940 GLQAILSVD
+940 GLQAILSVEN
-949 KEEAEGAIFVLKNKD
+949 KEAEGAIFVLKNKD
-964 ELRGRNQ
+964 ELRGKNQ
-971 KNQLYPYYILYV
+971 KNQLHPYYILYV
-983 NSEGDLVVSPE
+983 NSVGELVVSPE

-1015 ALVNHYNRKTKD
+1015 SLVNQYNRQTKD

-1047 QDQLSTMDALFNFG
+1047 QDQLSTMDAPFNFG

-1068 RIEGMD
+1068 SIEGMD

>member
-1 MKKVCMEIDNRSIR
+1 MEIDNRSIR

-41 FQQLKEELETIV
+41 FQQLKEELETIE

-136 TDDDTVAVDRL
+136 TDEDTIAVDRL

-159 SLFKTTRHLYH
+159 SLFKTTRNIYH

-226 LEDINDDYIPNEQV
+226 LEDINDDYTPNEQV
-240 GYKNTKLWKLL
+240 GYKNTKLWNLL

-376 ESDQAEG
+376 ESDQADG

-442 SINDVFRNAQVAYNK
+442 SINDIFRNAQVAYNK

-496 EFYDRKV
+496 EFYDRKA

-527 NYKKLYKLLDQLQ
+527 TYKKLYQLLDQLQ

-557 YEITLS
+557 YEITLA

-638 DIEDSNLDV
+638 DLEDSNLDV

-661 YRTWKLELEKDQAIL
+661 YRSWKLELEKDQAIL

-690 DKKLQTLYRLIDE
+690 DKKLQTLYQLIDE

-738 ETYGLH
+738 DKYGLH

-756 TLKTKHRDLNSLLTY
+756 TLKTNHRDLNSLLTY

-781 LFPDDQREIDILI
+781 LFPDDQREIDVLI

-870 TSTADDNVLSSE
+870 TSTSDDNVLSSE
-882 EIEDNNYR
+882 EVEDNNYR

-926 KYLESHPELEKVPK
+926 KYLDSHPELEKVPK
-940 GLQAILSVD
+940 GLQAILSVEN
-949 KEEAEGAIFVLKNKD
+949 KEAEGAIFVLKNKD
-964 ELRGRNQ
+964 ELRGKNQ
-971 KNQLYPYYILYV
+971 KNQLHPYYILYV
-983 NSEGDLVVSPE
+983 NSVGELVVSPE

-1015 ALVNHYNRKTKD
+1015 SLVNQYNRQTKD

-1068 RIEGMD
+1068 SIEGMD

>member
-1 MKKVCMEIDNRSIR
+1 MKKVLMEIDNRSVR

-41 FQQLKEELETIV
+41 FQQLKEELETIE

-108 CAEWIR
+108 CADWIR

-136 TDDDTVAVDRL
+136 TGEDTVAVDRL

-159 SLFKTTRHLYH
+159 SLFKTTRNLYH
-170 APLSLSY
+170 APFSLSY
-177 LDEFDSFWQNDEYF
+177 LDEFDSLWQNDEYF

-226 LEDINDDYIPNEQV
+226 LEDINDDYTPNEHV
-240 GYKNTKLWKLL
+240 GYKDTKLWNLL

-376 ESDQAEG
+376 ESDQVEG

-427 EGDVEQIDGKLDTQS
+427 EGNVEQIDGKLDTQS
-442 SINDVFRNAQVAYNK
+442 SINDIFRNAQLAYNK

-496 EFYDRKV
+496 EFYDRKA

-527 NYKKLYKLLDQLQ
+527 TYKKLYQLLDQLQ

-557 YEITLS
+557 YEIALA

-661 YRTWKLELEKDQAIL
+661 YRSWKLELEKDQSIL
-676 LELEELID
+676 LELEILID
-684 QITPAE
+684 QITPTE

-738 ETYGLH
+738 DKYGLH

-756 TLKTKHRDLNSLLTY
+756 TLKTNHRDLNSLLTY

-781 LFPDDQREIDILI
+781 LFPDDQREIDVLI

-926 KYLESHPELEKVPK
+926 KYLDSHPELEKVPK
-940 GLQAILSVD
+940 GLQAILSVEN
-949 KEEAEGAIFVLKNKD
+949 KEAEGAIFVLKNKD
-964 ELRGRNQ
+964 ELRGKNQ
-971 KNQLYPYYILYV
+971 KNQLHPYYILYV
-983 NSEGDLVVSPE
+983 NSAGDLVVSPE
-994 ESKKILDLLGS
+994 ESKKILDLLGR

-1015 ALVNHYNRKTKD
+1015 SLVNQYNRQTKD

-1061 SVNLMNT
+1061 TVNLMNT
-1068 RIEGMD
+1068 SIEGMD
-1074 DFELICFFALLKGES
+1074 DFELICFFALLKGEN

>member
-1 MKKVCMEIDNRSIR
+1 MMEIDNRSIR

-41 FQQLKEELETIV
+41 FQQLKEELETIE

-136 TDDDTVAVDRL
+136 TDEDTIAVDRL

-159 SLFKTTRHLYH
+159 SLFKTTRNIYH

-226 LEDINDDYIPNEQV
+226 LEDINDDYTPNEQV
-240 GYKNTKLWKLL
+240 GYKNTKLWNLL

-442 SINDVFRNAQVAYNK
+442 SINDIFRNAQVAYNK

-496 EFYDRKV
+496 EFYDRKA

-527 NYKKLYKLLDQLQ
+527 TYKKLYQLLDQLQ

-557 YEITLS
+557 YEITLA

-661 YRTWKLELEKDQAIL
+661 YHSWKLELEKDQAIL
-676 LELEELID
+676 LDLEELID
-684 QITPAE
+684 QITPTE

-703 KMTHPIN
+703 KMAHPIN

-738 ETYGLH
+738 DKYGLH

-756 TLKTKHRDLNSLLTY
+756 TLKTNHRDLNSLLTY

-781 LFPDDQREIDILI
+781 LFPDDQREIDVLI

-926 KYLESHPELEKVPK
+926 KYLDSHPELEKVPK
-940 GLQAILSVD
+940 GLQAILSVEN
-949 KEEAEGAIFVLKNKD
+949 KEAEGAIFVLKNKD
-964 ELRGRNQ
+964 ELRGKNQ
-971 KNQLYPYYILYV
+971 KNQLHPYYILYV
-983 NSEGDLVVSPE
+983 NSVGELVVSPE

-1015 ALVNHYNRKTKD
+1015 SLVNQYNRQTKD

-1061 SVNLMNT
+1061 TVNLMNT
-1068 RIEGMD
+1068 SIEGMD
-1074 DFELICFFALLKGES
+1074 DFELICFFALLKGER

>member
-1 MKKVCMEIDNRSIR
+1 MMEIDNRNVR

-26 GSKVKIAAATFSMFA
+26 GSKIKIAAATFSMFA
-41 FQQLKEELETIV
+41 FQQLKEELGTIE

-108 CAEWIR
+108 CADWIR
-114 KKARFKSINIE
+114 EKARFKSINIE

-136 TDDDTVAVDRL
+136 TDEDTVAVDRL

-159 SLFKTTRHLYH
+159 SLFKTTRNIYH

-177 LDEFDSFWQNDEYF
+177 LDEFDSLWQDDEYF

-226 LEDINDDYIPNEQV
+226 LEDINDDYTPNEHV
-240 GYKNTKLWKLL
+240 GYKDTKLWNLL

-442 SINDVFRNAQVAYNK
+442 SINDIFRNAQLAYNK

-496 EFYDRKV
+496 EFYDRKA

-515 FEPDLTVSDLDV
+515 FEPDLTVSGLDV
-527 NYKKLYKLLDQLQ
+527 TYKKLYQLLDQLQ
-540 LTIYQPSLYI
+540 LTIYQPSLHI

-557 YEITLS
+557 YEIVLA

-606 SYVDET
+606 SYVDDT

-661 YRTWKLELEKDQAIL
+661 YRSWKLELEKDQSIL
-676 LELEELID
+676 LELEKLID

-690 DKKLQTLYRLIDE
+690 DKKLQTLYQLIDE

-710 EGNKKLII
+710 ESNKKLII

-738 ETYGLH
+738 DRYGLH

-756 TLKTKHRDLNSLLTY
+756 TLKTKNRDLNSLLTY

-781 LFPDDQREIDILI
+781 LFPDDQREIDVLI

-821 RIIQRFGRV
+821 RIIQRFGRI

-835 KNKFIQLVN
+835 RNKYIQLVN

-964 ELRGRNQ
+964 ELRGKNQ
-971 KNQLYPYYILYV
+971 KNQLHPYYILYV

-994 ESKKILDLLGS
+994 ESKKMLDLLGS
-1005 LCRGKTQPLQ
+1005 LCRGKTQPFQ
-1015 ALVNHYNRKTKD
+1015 SLVNRYNRQTKD

-1061 SVNLMNT
+1061 TVNLMNT
-1068 RIEGMD
+1068 SIEGMD